1 MTARRSRRCH
11 WSLSAED
18 ERDATQGD
26 FATEDRLELHRS
38 VWVGSFEKLDAVLK
52 TRGG

>member
-1 MTARRSRRCH
+1 VT
-11 WSLSAED
+11 L
-18 ERDATQGD
+18 TQGD

-52 TRGG
+52 TPGG